1 MAKVVTS
8 AGFREFVA
16 SGKTEEMTKV
26 EAKAE
31 EKPKLDVVPD
41 KSVQEVKTEAKEQSK
56 EAEYVDDDKE
66 TQAEIDKS
74 ERFRKTINKKHRA
87 MKEAQE
93 AAQEA
98 EEFARNQWNEAR
110 LAKERASALEE
121 RLKELQA
128 QGQKSE
134 PEVKKPVHD
143 EVGPDG
149 KKRFYDD
156 QGQFKAFEY
165 AEALATFAANEAVVK
180 DRQRQIE
187 ETQKAQAEQAEA
199 LAKAKVAE
207 ARKVHEDYDEVINAS
222 DVKTHQTVLNYMT
235 GSEWIAE
242 IAYYLAKNPDYV
254 ERINK
259 LHPLKAIAEI
269 GKLELTFEKPKQE
282 TPVEP
287 ALALPKVSGAPAPIV
302 PLQTNASGVVQTD
315 PAKMDF
321 KQLRKYEA
329 ERAAAKRRGARS

>member
-16 SGKTEEMTKV
+16 SGKTEEMPKV

-31 EKPKLDVVPD
+31 EKPKPDVIPE
-41 KSVQEVKTEAKEQSK
+41 KPVQEVNGKPEAND
-56 EAEYVDDDKE
+56 YIDDDKE
-66 TQAEIDKS
+66 TQAEIEKS
-74 ERFRKTINKKHRA
+74 ERFTKTINKKHRA

-93 AAQEA
+93 AASEA

-110 LAKERASALEE
+110 LAKERATALEE

-128 QGQKSE
+128 QAPKKE

-187 ETQKAQAEQAEA
+187 ETQKAAQAQAEE

-207 ARKVHEDYDEVINAS
+207 ARKVHSDYDEVIQAS
-222 DVKTHQTVLNYMT
+222 DVKTHQQVLNYMT

-242 IAYYLAKNPDYV
+242 IAYYLAKNPEYV

-259 LHPLKAIAEI
+259 LNPLKAIAEI
-269 GKLELTFEKPKQE
+269 GKLELTFEKPKAE
-282 TPVEP
+282 IPTEVVP
-287 ALALPKVSGAPAPIV
+287 AIAAKVAPAPIV
-302 PLQTNASGVVQTD
+302 PLQTNSSGIVQTD

-329 ERAAAKRRGARS
+329 ERAAAKRRGRV

>member
-26 EAKAE
+26 EPKAE
-31 EKPKLDVVPD
+31 APKLDVVPG
-41 KSVQEVKTEAKEQSK
+41 KPVQEVKTEAKEQPK
-56 EAEYVDDDKE
+56 EDYVDDDKE

-93 AAQEA
+93 AASEA

-110 LAKERASALEE
+110 LAKERAASLEE

-128 QGQKSE
+128 QTIKE
-134 PEVKKPVHD
+134 DPEVKKPVHD
-143 EVGPDG
+143 ELGPDG

-165 AEALATFAANEAVVK
+165 AEALATFSANEAVVK

-187 ETQKAQAEQAEA
+187 ESQKAAAAQAEEA
-199 LAKAKVAE
+199 AKAHVAE
-207 ARKVHEDYDEVINAS
+207 ARKVHDDYDEVIQAS
-222 DVKTHQTVLNYMT
+222 DVKTHQRVLDYMT
-235 GSEWIAE
+235 GSKWIAE
-242 IAYYLAKNPDYV
+242 TAYYLAKNPDFV

-259 LHPLKAIAEI
+259 LNPLAAIAEI
-269 GKLELTFEKPKQE
+269 GKLELTFEKPKPAEVE
-282 TPVEP
+282 TPAP
-287 ALALPKVSGAPAPIV
+287 ALKVPGAPAPIV
-302 PLQTNASGVVQTD
+302 PLQTNASGIVQTD

>member
-8 AGFREFVA
+8 QGIKEFVLT
-16 SGKTEEMTKV
+16 GKTEEMPKKEEAKKV
-26 EAKAE
+26 ESKPE
-31 EKPKLDVVPD
+31 IVPEKP
-41 KSVQEVKTEAKEQSK
+41 VQEVKSEKPEVK
-56 EAEYVDDDKE
+56 DDYVDEDKE

-74 ERFRKTINKKHRA
+74 ERFRRTINKKHRA

-110 LAKERASALEE
+110 LAKERAGALEE
-121 RLKELQA
+121 RLKALEQV
-128 QGQKSE
+128 KKPE

-143 EVGPDG
+143 ELGPDG

-165 AEALATFAANEAVVK
+165 AEALATFAANEAVAK

-187 ETQKAQAEQAEA
+187 EAQSAAALQAEE
-199 LAKAKVAE
+199 LAKGKVAE
-207 ARKVHEDYDEVINAS
+207 ARKAHEDYDEVINSA
-222 DVKTHQTVLNYMT
+222 DVKTHAQVLNYMS

-259 LHPLKAIAEI
+259 LNPLKAIAEI
-269 GKLELTFEKPKQE
+269 GKLELTFEKPKAA
-282 TPVEP
+282 TPLSEAP
-287 ALALPKVSGAPAPIV
+287 PLPKAGAPAPIV
-302 PLQTNASGVVQTD
+302 PLQTNSSGIVQTD
-315 PAKMDF
+315 PSKMDF
-321 KQLRKYEA
+321 KQLRAYEH
-329 ERAAAKRRGARS
+329 ERAKARRR

>member
-26 EAKAE
+26 EPKETKDA
-31 EKPKLDVVPD
+31 PKLDVVPD
-41 KSVQEVKTEAKEQSK
+41 KPVQDVKTEAKESK

-93 AAQEA
+93 AASEA

-110 LAKERASALEE
+110 LAKERAAALEE
-121 RLKELQA
+121 RLNELQA
-128 QGQKSE
+128 QTVKKE
-134 PEVKKPVHD
+134 PEMKKPVHD
-143 EVGPDG
+143 ELGPDG

-187 ETQKAQAEQAEA
+187 ESQKAAAAQAEEA
-199 LAKAKVAE
+199 AKAHVAE
-207 ARKVHEDYDEVINAS
+207 ARKVHEDFDEVIQAS
-222 DVKTHQTVLNYMT
+222 DVKTHQRVLDYMT
-235 GSEWIAE
+235 GSKWIAE
-242 IAYYLAKNPDYV
+242 TAYYLAKNPEFV

-259 LHPLKAIAEI
+259 LNPLAAIAEI
-269 GKLELTFEKPKQE
+269 GKLELTFEKPKPAEE
-282 TPVEP
+282 TPP
-287 ALALPKVSGAPAPIV
+287 APAPKVSGAPAPIV
-302 PLQTNASGVVQTD
+302 PLQTNASGIVQTD

-329 ERAAAKRRGARS
+329 ERALAKRRGARS